1 MSILYMKIIKNLE
14 EQSVSGHK
22 TLLPF
27 LMTFSFKM
35 NCLLML
41 HDETKNPTKTE
52 HKVGALQLTAP
63 KMVPLLGAGA
73 RGHDLLPLSNPEAHT
88 ARPQQAPPGCS
99 AARVFAQ
106 GGSSPAFDFGLH
118 LLCPW
123 SSSWPSSGQLP
134 STTRPGRGMPAGAA
148 RAGPPRSLLLW
159 KTSHVQSKFILGY
172 STAATIRHDRA
183 ERSLRRGER
192 EREREREH
200 RCPGRAG
207 PAGHGAGRRPERPWR
222 SRAERGGQS
231 PGRAHSGRGRRCP
244 RRPRGPART
253 RPLPGR
259 QTKLR
264 SLRTAAPGSCHRRYS
279 GCGATTERRRGGW
292 ATAGINNKPSPH
304 PGGSACAGPA
314 EGLGSCSTAR
324 GEGGRSSSPQ
334 HLLTPRLPERPEAS
348 GACPPPR
355 PGPHTLPEPEPG
367 PAAATGA
374 ASARAAGGEA
384 AGSLPVVYK

>member
-1 MSILYMKIIKNLE
+1 MKIIKNLG

-192 EREREREH
+192 ERERASLPGTSR
-200 RCPGRAG
+200 PGRARCWAPSG
-207 PAGHGAGRRPERPWR
+207 AALEEQSGAGRAEPGPGSLGQGPAVSPQTAG
-222 SRAERGGQS
+222 SRTYAAAARAANKAAE
-231 PGRAHSGRGRRCP
+231 PAHSG
-244 RRPRGPART
+244 AR
-253 RPLPGR
+253 LV
-259 QTKLR
+259 
-264 SLRTAAPGSCHRRYS
+264 
-279 GCGATTERRRGGW
+279 
-292 ATAGINNKPSPH
+292 PS
-304 PGGSACAGPA
+304 
-314 EGLGSCSTAR
+314 
-324 GEGGRSSSPQ
+324 Q
-334 HLLTPRLPERPEAS
+334 
-348 GACPPPR
+348 
-355 PGPHTLPEPEPG
+355 
-367 PAAATGA
+367 
-374 ASARAAGGEA
+374 
-384 AGSLPVVYK
+384 V

>member
-192 EREREREH
+192 ERESIAARDEQARQGTVLGAVRSGPGGAERSGAGRARAGLTRAGAGGVPADRGVPH
-200 RCPGRAG
+200 VRGRCPGGKQSCGACAQRRPARAIAGIAAAG
-207 PAGHGAGRRPERPWR
+207 P
-222 SRAERGGQS
+222 Q
-231 PGRAHSGRGRRCP
+231 
-244 RRPRGPART
+244 
-253 RPLPGR
+253 
-259 QTKLR
+259 Q
-264 SLRTAAPGSCHRRYS
+264 
-279 GCGATTERRRGGW
+279 
-292 ATAGINNKPSPH
+292 N
-304 PGGSACAGPA
+304 
-314 EGLGSCSTAR
+314 
-324 GEGGRSSSPQ
+324 
-334 HLLTPRLPERPEAS
+334 
-348 GACPPPR
+348 
-355 PGPHTLPEPEPG
+355 
-367 PAAATGA
+367 
-374 ASARAAGGEA
+374 GGEA
-384 AGSLPVVYK
+384 DGRQPG